1 MAEKGFGVK
10 EINLIGSS
18 GTPTIES
25 PNNLNLNAVKVA
37 ISTNVSIGSS
47 LIVTGISTFTGNIDA
62 NGDLDVDGHTNLDN
76 VSVSGVTTFSGQT
89 NLNGHVNIG
98 NVTND
103 TVSFVAAVDSDLTP
117 DATNNNRDLGNTVQ
131 KWQEVHAVTYYGSGA
146 NLTNLPAAT
155 PSTSDIQVV
164 YEITNQTSFSYY
176 KFAGNG
182 VDSTAENPDIY
193 LERGQKYR
201 FINNSGGT
209 NHPFEIQTTGGSA
222 YNTGVTNNGASTGS
236 ASKNIDFAVSW
247 DAPDHLK
254 YQCQNHGSMQGNIYI
269 INHNSPGTITSS
281 SSSVTVNTTPVGSCS
296 AVEYTIFVSNGSNIQ
311 TQKALIMDN
320 GTTAYIQEFAVMSNP
335 NLIVTFTADVNS
347 GNVRLLATKESGI
360 SGSVTYKFSKMIIQ

>member
-1 MAEKGFGVK
+1 MAERGFGVK

-37 ISTNVSIGSS
+37 ISTNVSIGNS

-76 VSVSGVTTFSGQT
+76 VSVSGVTTFTGQA

-103 TVSFVAAVDSDLTP
+103 TVSFVAAVDSDITP

-146 NLTNLPAAT
+146 NLTNLPAST
-155 PSTSDIQVV
+155 PTTSDIQIV

-176 KFAGNG
+176 RFAGNG
-182 VDSTAENPDIY
+182 VDSSANNPDIY

-209 NHPFEIQTTGGSA
+209 NHPFQIQTTGGSP
-222 YNTGVTNNGASTGS
+222 YNTGVTNNNASTGS
-236 ASKNIDFAVSW
+236 ASKNIDFAVRW
-247 DAPDHLK
+247 NAPAQLK
-254 YQCQNHGSMQGNIYI
+254 YQCTNHGSMQGNIYI
-269 INHNSPGTITSS
+269 SDRGRFPQISKTSNY
-281 SSSVTVNTTPVGSCS
+281 V
-296 AVEYTIFVSNGSNIQ
+296 IVSNDAGKHIKNTSGGWTINTSTGFQIGDVCRVVNASGSSQTVFQASGVTIYSKRDNGVSGDHSILARGMATVLCTGSNE
-311 TQKALIMDN
+311 
-320 GTTAYIQEFAVMSNP
+320 YYV
-335 NLIVTFTADVNS
+335 S
-347 GNVRLLATKESGI
+347 GDI
-360 SGSVTYKFSKMIIQ
+360 

>member
-1 MAEKGFGVK
+1 MDTNGSTRLATTTSGVD
-10 EINLIGSS
+10 
-18 GTPTIES
+18 
-25 PNNLNLNAVKVA
+25 
-37 ISTNVSIGSS
+37 
-47 LIVTGISTFTGNIDA
+47 VTGTLTA
-62 NGDLDVDGHTNLDN
+62 
-76 VSVSGVTTFSGQT
+76 TTFSGSGASLT
-89 NLNGHVNIG
+89 NIPAG
-98 NVTND
+98 NLTG
-103 TVSFVAAVDSDLTP
+103 TVADARISTLTASKLTGP
-117 DATNNNRDLGNTVQ
+117 LPAI
-131 KWQEVHAVTYYGSGA
+131 SGA
-146 NLTNLPAAT
+146 NLTNLPSGT

-164 YEITNQTSFSYY
+164 YEITNQTSFSYF

-182 VDSTAENPDIY
+182 VDSTVENPDIY

-201 FINNSGGT
+201 FINNSGGS
-209 NHPFEIQTTGGSA
+209 HPFQIQTTGGSA
-222 YNTGVTNNGASTGS
+222 YNTGVTNNNSNSG
-236 ASKNIDFAVSW
+236 NIDFAVRW

-254 YQCQNHGSMQGNIYI
+254 YQCTNHGSMQGNIYI